1 MINARLEHKTCGLT
15 ASGATTVAG
24 AVSYLSAVA
33 EDDTV
38 NGRTGTVIRPT
49 KLELKFRAY
58 DAANINFVR
67 VVIFRDTMNQG
78 ASSAVT
84 DVLLAATPTSPYNYL
99 NVEQSRRFKILY
111 DHTAAITPS
120 GIAGAVFDKTLVL
133 KGNIHYIDT
142 TDLVG
147 SAGRNSLFALVLSST
162 AGATLVWSSR
172 LIFTDA

>member
-1 MINARLEHKTCGLT
+1 
-15 ASGATTVAG
+15 
-24 AVSYLSAVA
+24 VSYLSAVA

-49 KLELKFRAY
+49 KLELKFRVY

-67 VVIFRDTMNQG
+67 FVIFRDTMNL
-78 ASSAVT
+78 AALPAVT

-111 DHTAAITPS
+111 DHTAAVTPS
-120 GIAGAVFDKTLVL
+120 GIAGVSFDKNINL
-133 KGNIHYIDT
+133 KGSIHYVDV
-142 TDLVG
+142 TDLIG
-147 SAGRNSLFALVLSST
+147 SAGKNSIFALLLSST
-162 AGATLVWSSR
+162 AGATAVWSSR